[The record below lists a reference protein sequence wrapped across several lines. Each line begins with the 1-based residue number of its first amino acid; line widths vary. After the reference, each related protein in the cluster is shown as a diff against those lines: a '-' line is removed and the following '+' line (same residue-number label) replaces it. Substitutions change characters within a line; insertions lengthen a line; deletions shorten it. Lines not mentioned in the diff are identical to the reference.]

1 MWGIAPSSAER
12 PLGFPGAWQVRS
24 TRAEVINQNPDL
36 LFLAFLENSKE
47 NHQKGKDFFCLPN
60 P

>member
-1 MWGIAPSSAER
+1 MAVSS
-12 PLGFPGAWQVRS
+12 LVSQDFLNVLDLVGKGLD
-24 TRAEVINQNPDL
+24 PDL

-47 NHQKGKDFFCLPN
+47 NHQKSKDFFCLPN